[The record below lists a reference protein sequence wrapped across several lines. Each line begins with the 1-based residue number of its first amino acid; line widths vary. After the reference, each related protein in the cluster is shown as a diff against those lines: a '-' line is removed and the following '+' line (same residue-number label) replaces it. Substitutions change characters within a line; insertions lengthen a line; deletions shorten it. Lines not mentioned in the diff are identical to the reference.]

1 MFGKEE
7 DGYHGIE
14 TLFTLLELEDDLT
27 FERTAVAGEVELS
40 VEGPDAGPAEQ
51 NLAYLGAKAALDATG
66 NRFGVRIRLAK
77 AIPVAAGLGGGSSD
91 GAAALHAVNALASS
105 PIPRHEIL
113 QIASTLGSDVAFF
126 ASGAPLALGWGRG
139 ERLFRID
146 PPPAAPVLLAVP
158 TFGISTRE
166 AYTSLDTARTGTGR
180 RGSIVLDPTAF
191 ASWGGIGRLGGNDFE
206 GPVFTKEPALRELFE
221 KVAGTR
227 PLLVRLS
234 GSGSAVIAIYK
245 NEGDRDDAAM
255 AVGEGEQKLIRT
267 ATRPDPAPP
276 PRSQ

>member
-7 DGYHGIE
+7 DGYHSIE

-40 VEGPDAGPAEQ
+40 VEGPDTGPAEQ

-113 QIASTLGSDVAFF
+113 QIASTLGSDVAFS

-180 RGSIVLDPTAF
+180 RGSIVLDATAF
-191 ASWGGIGRLGGNDFE
+191 TSWGGIGRLGGNDFE

-276 PRSQ
+276 PRTQ